1 MGVVRFLE
9 DVRVDVGNE
18 QWTFATGDA
27 GNPHAIVFD
36 AFTEADI
43 ARVGPVVATHA
54 RFPQGTNV
62 EFARLRGPAAI
73 DLVVWE
79 RGVGLTLACGT
90 GACATV
96 AVAVAKGL
104 VRRGTEVTVTLPG
117 GPLHITL
124 DARGPRDHAWA
135 GPARLLRCCSGMSG
149 ARLTV
154 LVVVE
159 DAATRRAIEHVVDDA
174 GDTIVVAGTVEEA
187 VGLSTAQRLDV
198 AFVELR
204 VEGGAAIALCHHLPG
219 VIPGIKLVAIVHP
232 AEIDR
237 GPEALSLGATSVL
250 VAPPTGEALAHA
262 LGAVKAENVR
272 RREVGVLEQKLAR
285 ERKRLETYDRLVRF
299 ARGAAPSDAV
309 RAIVDGVS
317 QLSAAQGVALYATF
331 GDDESDR
338 ILLGASGTAQDLPR
352 SCPPAD
358 LSRLVQARGAR
369 VVPLVASPGELGML
383 VLDRAPQTPE
393 PEIAQLADLA
403 AAMLSIVDR
412 PDVDESMRI
421 FPPKQFRA
429 VADRLLTLAQ
439 RHDRRASVLA
449 ISIPGDKPNRRED
462 ATREI
467 ADIVRTTDALSG
479 VEEGD
484 LVLLLP
490 ETSALGAHACRRRIL
505 ARLSGDRRARATDDA
520 RSSVHALALDGLA
533 LGELVDTLLSRP
545 LLDAGP
551 RSSYPLDLACSALF
565 TLAARACQEAQ
576 RGGESQVT
584 TTLQP
589 GLGLAAAARQVGAP
603 RVHDVRGEPGCD
615 NVEAIVIEAEHG
627 TWVCCG
633 RIKGDRFQG
642 VHAADPL
649 LADILERRIVA
660 AGSVHAG

>member
-1 MGVVRFLE
+1 MSI
-9 DVRVDVGNE
+9 
-18 QWTFATGDA
+18 TK
-27 GNPHAIVFD
+27 
-36 AFTEADI
+36 
-43 ARVGPVVATHA
+43 
-54 RFPQGTNV
+54 
-62 EFARLRGPAAI
+62 LR
-73 DLVVWE
+73 
-79 RGVGLTLACGT
+79 
-90 GACATV
+90 
-96 AVAVAKGL
+96 
-104 VRRGTEVTVTLPG
+104 
-117 GPLHITL
+117 
-124 DARGPRDHAWA
+124 
-135 GPARLLRCCSGMSG
+135 
-149 ARLTV
+149 V
-154 LVVVE
+154 LVIVE
-159 DAATRRAIEHVVDDA
+159 DEATRRAIEHVVNDD
-174 GDTIVVAGTVEEA
+174 GDTLVIAGTVEEA
-187 VGLSTAQRLDV
+187 VSLSSAQDIDV

-232 AEIDR
+232 VEIDR

-250 VAPPTGEALAHA
+250 VAPLTGEALSHA
-262 LGAVKAENVR
+262 LAAVKAENAR
-272 RREVGVLEQKLAR
+272 KREVTLLEQQLAR
-285 ERKRLETYDRLVRF
+285 ERKRLEIYDRLVRF

-309 RAIVDGVS
+309 RAIVDGVA
-317 QLSAAQGVALYATF
+317 QLTAAQGVALYATF
-331 GDDESDR
+331 GDDESER
-338 ILLGASGTAQDLPR
+338 VLLAALGTAVDLPK

-383 VLDRAPQTPE
+383 VLDRAPQKAE

-421 FPPKQFRA
+421 FPPKHFRT

-449 ISIPGDKPNRRED
+449 ITIPGDKPNRREE

-505 ARLSGDRRARATDDA
+505 ARLAGDRRARPKAARVGRADEPRSLGPYRGEPARAAPVSVGVATFPHDGATLRRLVRAARARANDDA

-545 LLDAGP
+545 MLDAGP

-603 RVHDVRGEPGCD
+603 SVHDVRGEPGCE

-649 LADILERRIVA
+649 LADVLERRIIA
-660 AGSVHAG
+660 AGRVHAG